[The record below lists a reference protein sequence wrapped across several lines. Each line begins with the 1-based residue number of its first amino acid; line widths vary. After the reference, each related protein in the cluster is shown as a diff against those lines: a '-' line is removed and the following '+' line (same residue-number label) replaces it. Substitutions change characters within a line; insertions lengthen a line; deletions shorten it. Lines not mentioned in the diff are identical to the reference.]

1 MYFKFSNREKSKE
14 EVVMDPTDR
23 ISKSIEVLHENLKTI
38 VSVKD
43 WAQLMHFSCP
53 KEFARKFQRYFEVR
67 PYAYLKYIRLKK
79 ISEELRESNRSN
91 FEIARKY
98 GVSDEIALNKYINYH
113 MDCSPTEIKTM
124 QEMQLKKKLEK
135 FGSKVR

>member
-1 MYFKFSNREKSKE
+1 
-14 EVVMDPTDR
+14 MDPTDR

-124 QEMQLKKKLEK
+124 QEMQLKKKFEK